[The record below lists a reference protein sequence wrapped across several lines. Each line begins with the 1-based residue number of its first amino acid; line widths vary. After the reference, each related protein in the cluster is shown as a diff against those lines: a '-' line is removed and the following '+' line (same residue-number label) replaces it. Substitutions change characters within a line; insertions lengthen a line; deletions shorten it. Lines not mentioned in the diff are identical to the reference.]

1 MLYYW
6 KKKSSFLRKN
16 KFPYK
21 VLQFVLIPKNM
32 DFLNKNIVLRLQKM
46 IDSGFEKEVY
56 ELFKNNILNI
66 KFQSMN
72 CIGYSQMWDF
82 INKKITYN
90 EMFEKIFFAT
100 KKLVKKQMTWI
111 RSWKNLYFL
120 SSEDLEDAKYKILKV
135 LEKNIYIM

>member
-1 MLYYW
+1 
-6 KKKSSFLRKN
+6 
-16 KFPYK
+16 
-21 VLQFVLIPKNM
+21 M

>member
-1 MLYYW
+1 
-6 KKKSSFLRKN
+6 
-16 KFPYK
+16 
-21 VLQFVLIPKNM
+21 
-32 DFLNKNIVLRLQKM
+32 M

-56 ELFKNNILNI
+56 ELFKNNILNV

-90 EMFEKIFFAT
+90 EMFNKIFFAT

-111 RSWKNLYFL
+111 RSWKNLHFL
-120 SSEDLEDAKYKILKV
+120 CSEDIENSENKILEIFK
-135 LEKNIYIM
+135 KNIYII